1 MSDAEDA
8 AAVLAQMVP
17 IGDDHPL
24 VQEFRG
30 AVLEDL
36 ASRPAPKP
44 PLRVVSPEHPTAL
57 QARLDRISE
66 QLDEV
71 LGLLRENR

>member
-1 MSDAEDA
+1 MSDEQDA

-17 IGDDHPL
+17 IGDDHPR
-24 VQEFRG
+24 VQDFRD

-57 QARLDRISE
+57 SAALERITE